1 MESGPVALDVS
12 VASTFSRN
20 SAQPLPETGFGA
32 EGLGFRIEGVG
43 FN

>member
-20 SAQPLPETGFGA
+20 SAQPLPESGRVWGF
-32 EGLGFRIEGVG
+32 EVQGLGFRVEG
-43 FN
+43 